1 MALVGL
7 SPGVRD
13 AFEVNL
19 AEDVP
24 KPRTG
29 YGFFMNVV
37 ALLRHLRDADPGT
50 LHPAMPARLRFGLAA
65 TPYPR
70 ATSDAVDAYP
80 PQVAAALR
88 QACRKQVRE
97 VVQRITVAGEA
108 LLAKGGDPRDQGWD
122 DQANL
127 LWEIERRGIM
137 SPEELAAA
145 SGRSRNWAARQ
156 GLTELHRLLYPTEP
170 DLAAVAILLALDT
183 GLEPDSLRN
192 LTVDCRKN
200 PPRGYGHA

>member
-1 MALVGL
+1 MRRVQRLPRASWHRWRSAWPSPTRPAALSTSRRL
-7 SPGVRD
+7 
-13 AFEVNL
+13 
-19 AEDVP
+19 
-24 KPRTG
+24 
-29 YGFFMNVV
+29 
-37 ALLRHLRDADPGT
+37 
-50 LHPAMPARLRFGLAA
+50 PARACCRRCSRRCARRPKA
-65 TPYPR
+65 
-70 ATSDAVDAYP
+70 
-80 PQVAAALR
+80 AAALR
-88 QACRKQVRE
+88 QGCRRQVRE

-108 LLAKGGDPRDQGWD
+108 LLAKGGDQRDQGWD